1 MYKNEVRMTGYISG
15 VTFSHRTKDGRVFRK
30 GYINC
35 ERDSGVTDSIPI
47 MAEGFL
53 ENDKYVS
60 VIGELSTRNITTDG
74 NKHLN
79 VYVFAKEISVI
90 GNGEIP
96 YDRKDENS
104 FKGEGYI
111 CNVRPIRKT
120 PRGVVIRDFTIAF
133 NKEKISYY
141 VPSIAWNENAR
152 FINEDDIG
160 AMIRVSGRVQSR
172 VYMKR
177 LDSGAE
183 MCKTAYELSC
193 NHIVKVL

>member
-1 MYKNEVRMTGYISG
+1 MKNEIRMTGYISG

-30 GYINC
+30 GYLNC
-35 ERDSGVTDSIPI
+35 ERDIGVTDSIPI

-60 VIGELSTRNITTDG
+60 VIGELSTRNVTGTDG
-74 NKHLN
+74 NKHLD
-79 VYVFAKEISVI
+79 VYVFARDISVI

-96 YDRKDENS
+96 ENRKDENQ
-104 FKGEGYI
+104 FRGEGYI
-111 CNVRPIRKT
+111 CKVRPLRET
-120 PRGVVIRDFTIAF
+120 PNGIIIRDFVIAF
-133 NKEKISYY
+133 NKKYVSYY